1 MILKTVKFLCKAIS
15 TYWYT
20 INRDCSRA
28 DLRSVYRFWGHLI
41 WTPKFKKGR
50 KRKTNIFLK
59 NKKLPSLIVFG
70 KLNIELEHIN
80 AANSSKNSIIVLYLC
95 FRQYLDKKVGA
106 SCPELST
113 ILKILPLG
121 ANHGGVSV

>member
-1 MILKTVKFLCKAIS
+1 MILKTVTFLCKAIS

-20 INRDCSRA
+20 ANRGWSRA
-28 DLRSVYRFWGHLI
+28 DLKSVYRFWGHLI

-59 NKKLPSLIVFG
+59 NKKLLSPTLSS

-80 AANSSKNSIIVLYLC
+80 TANGTKNDHST
-95 FRQYLDKKVGA
+95 LDQ
-106 SCPELST
+106 
-113 ILKILPLG
+113 PL
-121 ANHGGVSV
+121 ANKRKE